1 MNQAPPRRRW
11 RSPGSPIR
19 TRPSCCPAR
28 RTRTAAA
35 RTSPRSKS
43 TSRPRRRPASTSC
56 PSGAS
61 ATSIRL
67 SPPTG
72 VTEPISTTYRV
83 AMAACTPIVR
93 WWGRLEV
100 SGLEHLPTDGPVL
113 LAGNHDSYWDP
124 VAVGIAGLPRRQIQ
138 ALAKS
143 SLWKIRGLDRVLD
156 GMGQIPIDRGAGD
169 ARALDRAIEELRAG
183 ACIGVF
189 PEGTRSLGRELR
201 ARSGFGRLAAA
212 VPEAQVV
219 CCTVT
224 GTTDI
229 TSFPTRPKVRVRF
242 FTPEGGGL
250 MNGESPGELSA
261 RLLREIRTHAPI
273 VSAKRAR

>member
-1 MNQAPPRRRW
+1 
-11 RSPGSPIR
+11 
-19 TRPSCCPAR
+19 
-28 RTRTAAA
+28 
-35 RTSPRSKS
+35 
-43 TSRPRRRPASTSC
+43 
-56 PSGAS
+56 
-61 ATSIRL
+61 
-67 SPPTG
+67 
-72 VTEPISTTYRV
+72 
-83 AMAACTPIVR
+83 MAACSPIVR
-93 WWGRLEV
+93 SWGRLEV
-100 SGLEHLPTDGPVL
+100 QGLQHLPAEGPVL

-143 SLWKIRGLDRVLD
+143 TLWKIRGLDRVLD

-169 ARALDRAIEELRAG
+169 ALALNRAIEELRAG

-229 TSFPTRPKVRVRF
+229 TRFPKRPHVAVRF

-250 MNGESPGELSA
+250 LNGETPGELSA
-261 RLLREIRTHAPI
+261 RLLAEIRAHAPI
-273 VSAKRAR
+273 VSAKRR